1 MWTIPLKSLIIF
13 VDLVVLG
20 DLCFE
25 LCFLQPFEPETKF
38 EERGFVAKRKLY
50 SALKLQQLL
59 AAKKIEMEPNVHEP
73 VRNSNEEFAIVSSG
87 SAQITPI

>member
-1 MWTIPLKSLIIF
+1 M
-13 VDLVVLG
+13 
-20 DLCFE
+20 
-25 LCFLQPFEPETKF
+25 CFLQPFEPETKF

-59 AAKKIEMEPNVHEP
+59 TTKKIEMEPNVHEP

-87 SAQITPI
+87 STQIIPIYKSEISTRF